1 MFCPKCGRELPD
13 GSTFCPWCG
22 AASTGVANVSQPKAA
37 DPAPVQTPAPAVPSV
52 SATDYVAAPG
62 APKRSK
68 KPLILGGIAVVA
80 VAAVVAIVLFA
91 TGVLGGGGTKSIPN
105 GRYSLY
111 GIIPYDFRVS
121 GDAGEQ
127 TLEFVETNGGTA
139 VLCSGTLV
147 PDGSNSYGTIWRVED
162 IEFSPE
168 YSSSSTT
175 TDSIRVQFPES
186 IAEGDPT
193 GTWYL
198 EISESNGNVMYSVV
212 QFSEDGTVQAI
223 SSSVHL
229 EAADLAT
236 SVLDDAL
243 SAEDVFNGV
252 YQRSNYRGDYGFSE
266 TLTLTSVPN
275 ADPLIHV
282 YYLENQNGELHG
294 IVSIQLDE

>member
-1 MFCPKCGRELPD
+1 M
-13 GSTFCPWCG
+13 
-22 AASTGVANVSQPKAA
+22 
-37 DPAPVQTPAPAVPSV
+37 
-52 SATDYVAAPG
+52 
-62 APKRSK
+62 
-68 KPLILGGIAVVA
+68 
-80 VAAVVAIVLFA
+80 
-91 TGVLGGGGTKSIPN
+91 
-105 GRYSLY
+105 
-111 GIIPYDFRVS
+111 
-121 GDAGEQ
+121 
-127 TLEFVETNGGTA
+127 
-139 VLCSGTLV
+139 
-147 PDGSNSYGTIWRVED
+147 
-162 IEFSPE
+162 
-168 YSSSSTT
+168 
-175 TDSIRVQFPES
+175 QFPES

-294 IVSIQLDE
+294 IVSIQLHE